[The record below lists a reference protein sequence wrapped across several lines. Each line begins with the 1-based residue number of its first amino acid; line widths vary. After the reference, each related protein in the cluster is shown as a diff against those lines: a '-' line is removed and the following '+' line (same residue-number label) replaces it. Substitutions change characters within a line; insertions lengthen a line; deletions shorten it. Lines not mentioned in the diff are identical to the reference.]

1 MKHAAYLIAAL
12 LLSACQPTYTL
23 ELYDGPQ
30 REDEHVATIDPLP
43 GCLHCVYSIRL
54 TGKQNNIYTYPTRED
69 PFETLA
75 VPKKFRVPPGRYEVY
90 IWAVRGKSAG
100 ASWVGAVD
108 LEPGHTYRVKSDT
121 CVLFCWGT
129 YNALW
134 QTWVWME
141 EAAAGDVLLG
151 LRIPQNDAEGAK
163 WNLYAA
169 ERGDDRYQYRI
180 GLIYEEGRGVPRDYV
195 RAYMW
200 YSLAATNGWESIA
213 IANDLDQ
220 MAEKPTPEQIAE
232 ALKRADY
239 YWPYS
244 SKIAIR
250 SSIGLLKRRDQM
262 AEKMTPEQIAEAQRL
277 AREWKPK

>member
-1 MKHAAYLIAAL
+1 MKHAAFLIAAL

-43 GCLHCVYSIRL
+43 GCFHCVYSIRL
-54 TGKQNNIYTYPTRED
+54 TGKQNNIYTYPVKES
-69 PFETLA
+69 PFDT
-75 VPKKFRVPPGRYEVY
+75 PTPPSKFRVPPGRYEVY

-100 ASWVGAVD
+100 ASWVGEVD

-180 GLIYEEGRGVPRDYV
+180 GLMYEEGRGVPRDYV

-200 YSLAATNGWESIA
+200 YSLAVTNGWEPGA
-213 IANDLDQ
+213 HD
-220 MAEKPTPEQIAE
+220 
-232 ALKRADY
+232 
-239 YWPYS
+239 
-244 SKIAIR
+244 
-250 SSIGLLKRRDQM
+250 RDQI
-262 AEKMTPEQIAEAQRL
+262 AEKMTPDQIAEAQRL
-277 AREWKPK
+277 AKEWKPK

>member
-1 MKHAAYLIAAL
+1 MKHAAFLIAAL

-23 ELYDGPQ
+23 ELYDGLQ
-30 REDEHVATIDPLP
+30 REDTDVATIVPLR
-43 GCLHCVYSIRL
+43 GCLHCVRWLQL
-54 TGKQNNIYTYPTRED
+54 TGKQNTIYTYPVKES
-69 PFETLA
+69 PFDTPA
-75 VPKKFRVPPGRYEVY
+75 VPGKFRVPPGRYEVQ
-90 IWAVRGKSAG
+90 IGARRGKTAG
-100 ASWVGAVD
+100 AYWVGEVD
-108 LEPGHTYRVKSDT
+108 LEPGHTYQVKTED
-121 CVLFCWGT
+121 CGVICWGT
-129 YNALW
+129 FAGLS

-141 EAAAGDVLLG
+141 EAADGDVLLG

-169 ERGDDRYQYRI
+169 ERGDDRYHYRI

-232 ALKRADY
+232 ALKHADS
-239 YWPYS
+239 YWPFS
-244 SKIAIR
+244 SRLKLG

>member
-30 REDEHVATIDPLP
+30 REDEHVATIVTLRWE
-43 GCLHCVYSIRL
+43 CFNCVGWIRL

-100 ASWVGAVD
+100 ASWVGEVD

-180 GLIYEEGRGVPRDYV
+180 GLMYEEGRGVPRDYV

-200 YSLAATNGWESIA
+200 YSIASSNGESAAA
-213 IANDLDQ
+213 
-220 MAEKPTPEQIAE
+220 
-232 ALKRADY
+232 Y
-239 YWPYS
+239 H
-244 SKIAIR
+244 
-250 SSIGLLKRRDQM
+250 RDQVG
-262 AEKMTPEQIAEAQRL
+262 EKMTPDQIAEAQRL
-277 AREWKPK
+277 AKEWKPK

>member
-54 TGKQNNIYTYPTRED
+54 TGKQNNIYTYPVKES
-69 PFETLA
+69 PFDT
-75 VPKKFRVPPGRYEVY
+75 PTPPSKFRVPPGRYEVY

-100 ASWVGAVD
+100 ASWVGEVD

-151 LRIPQNDAEGAK
+151 VRTPQNDAEGAK

-169 ERGDDRYQYRI
+169 ERGDAERGDDRYQYRI
-180 GLIYEEGRGVPRDYV
+180 GLMYEEGRGVPRDYV

-200 YSLAATNGWESIA
+200 YSLAVTNGWEGGA
-213 IANDLDQ
+213 H
-220 MAEKPTPEQIAE
+220 
-232 ALKRADY
+232 
-239 YWPYS
+239 
-244 SKIAIR
+244 
-250 SSIGLLKRRDQM
+250 RRDQI
-262 AEKMTPEQIAEAQRL
+262 AEKMTPDQIAEAQRL
-277 AREWKPK
+277 AKEWKPK